1 MSRLLATF
9 LVATTASAALAA
21 PAPQVSWGKA
31 GITLDQ
37 YRQDALECGLK
48 GHYTDVSQTQD
59 AKVLARAS
67 GRLENLPT
75 TLDPM
80 DYAVTQGHI
89 IASARPDLR
98 FRNVKNTLESTTAEC
113 LVERGYSR
121 FTLTDEQRHALTKL
135 KVGSDQRRA
144 YLYSLASNPA
154 VLQNQRVP

>member
-1 MSRLLATF
+1 MSRLLVAF
-9 LVATTASAALAA
+9 LIAAAASAATAA

-31 GITLDQ
+31 GITLEQ
-37 YRQDALECGLK
+37 YRQDSLECGLK

-67 GRLENLPT
+67 GQLENLPS

-80 DYAVTQGHI
+80 DYAVTSGHI
-89 IASARPDLR
+89 VATARPDLR
-98 FRNVKNTLESTTAEC
+98 FRNVKNTLESATAQC

-121 FTLTDEQRHALTKL
+121 FTLTEDQRSALKKL
-135 KVGSDQRRA
+135 KAGSDQRRA

-154 VLQNQRVP
+154 VLQNQRLP